1 MNMECN
7 VHDTITHSGRGVL
20 LLQTDEFFTVFLSV
34 LFLFCIDYVLVTIN
48 VTRTLL
54 PKIGR

>member
-20 LLQTDEFFTVFLSV
+20 LLQTDEMSFFTVFLSV
-34 LFLFCIDYVLVTIN
+34 LFSLHRICACHNQRDKDTSAYLT
-48 VTRTLL
+48 
-54 PKIGR
+54 